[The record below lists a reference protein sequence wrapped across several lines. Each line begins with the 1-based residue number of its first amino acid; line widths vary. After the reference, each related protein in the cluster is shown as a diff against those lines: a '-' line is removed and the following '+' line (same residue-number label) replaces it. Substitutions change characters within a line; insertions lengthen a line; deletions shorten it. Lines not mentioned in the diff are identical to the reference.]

1 MHCEVSAPAG
11 EVLREEKLGVR
22 REAHVGWRL
31 NVGQRANLGYR
42 RRYGGRGGFGEV
54 QGVLA
59 SYEVAQS
66 EIDDESREQEVG
78 EYQVGYIV
86 EPKEGWWRD
95 APENLAWREPVA
107 GETNH
112 IEILPFEAEPGLL
125 VPRRRST

>member
-1 MHCEVSAPAG
+1 MQGEGSAPAG

-22 REAHVGWRL
+22 REALVGWRL
-31 NVGQRANLGYR
+31 NVGQRASRGYR

-66 EIDDESREQEVG
+66 KIEDESRDQEVG

-86 EPKEGWWRD
+86 EPKEG
-95 APENLAWREPVA
+95 
-107 GETNH
+107 
-112 IEILPFEAEPGLL
+112 
-125 VPRRRST
+125 